1 MQERIREVWQRVKG
15 TGIDL
20 LTEGIRLVQA
30 AGEQLLQ
37 QIAERRLR
45 VPGFVHGALERLIG
59 HAPPAP
65 PEEIEFVCRPS
76 GPDSFECEPATEPA
90 ASPGADMPAV
100 PKVAR
105 RRAVPGRPPKRPGA
119 APAPKRPR
127 RKGSKSSKPSVPPS
141 ADGIDA
147 S

>member
-37 QIAERRLR
+37 QIAERRLH

-76 GPDSFECEPATEPA
+76 GPDSFECEPAAA
-90 ASPGADMPAV
+90 ASPRADVPAV

-105 RRAVPGRPPKRPGA
+105 RRAASPRPSKRPGA
-119 APAPKRPR
+119 AAAPKRPR
-127 RKGSKSSKPSVPPS
+127 RKGSKPPKPSVPPS

-147 S
+147 T

>member
-1 MQERIREVWQRVKG
+1 MQARIREVWERVKG

-37 QIAERRLR
+37 QIADRRLH
-45 VPGFVHGALERLIG
+45 VPDFVHGALERLVG
-59 HAPPAP
+59 HASPSP
-65 PEEIEFVCRPS
+65 PEEVEFVCRPAGS
-76 GPDSFECEPATEPA
+76 DRFTCEPVTEAPA
-90 ASPGADMPAV
+90 SAGGDGAV
-100 PKVAR
+100 PKASR
-105 RRAVPGRPPKRPGA
+105 RRAAAKRPSKRPA
-119 APAPKRPR
+119 VAPKRPR
-127 RKGSKSSKPSVPPS
+127 RKRSKPSVPPS

>member
-1 MQERIREVWQRVKG
+1 MQERIREVWERVKG
-15 TGIDL
+15 TGIDI

-37 QIAERRLR
+37 QIADRRLK

-59 HAPPAP
+59 RTPPAT
-65 PEEIEFVCRPS
+65 PEELEFVCQPS
-76 GPDSFECEPATEPA
+76 GPTSFTCEPVEQAPA
-90 ASPGADMPAV
+90 AAAAGDAAV

-105 RRAVPGRPPKRPGA
+105 RRGGPRRAAVGVA
-119 APAPKRPR
+119 APAAKRPR
-127 RKGSKSSKPSVPPS
+127 RKGTRRSVPPS